1 MLAEIRV
8 CLFGIPLKVITHSN
22 ILPFPIEIRHPR
34 KEKGNILNFYFLFSV
49 ALVVLGLRLN
59 QAEPPYEKPNQLNR
73 REFVD

>member
-34 KEKGNILNFYFLFSV
+34 KGKGDNLNFYFFSV
-49 ALVVLGLRLN
+49 TLGVLGLRLN

-73 REFVD
+73 YLD